1 MRGSTATQS
10 ALALVLVSGFTG
22 IGGMGGGVGEAA
34 ATPLSVS
41 APSIS
46 GTPIEGQRLKAS
58 KGAFSGEKPIAYAYG
73 WLRCDAEG
81 NNCETISPPSGAA
94 RRVVHED
101 LGHTLRV
108 TVTASDPSGR
118 ASATSDP
125 TELIAAAAPRKGKAP
140 TISGSVRDGQV
151 LTVSNGSWKGTAP
164 ESFAYQWQA
173 CPRTGAC
180 TSIPGAKAAGFRVA
194 SQQLGSRLRVIVTA
208 TNGAGSLD
216 QSSKRSAKVLPG
228 APVSTGAPSI
238 SGSLQEG
245 QALTADPGAWVGTG
259 PLAFAYQWLRCSI
272 AGGGCKEI
280 AGATEATYRPGT
292 LDLASN
298 LAVVVTASNAQGV
311 VPVTSSE
318 TQPILGI
325 LPTNSVLPNISGLL
339 QDGQPLSVVAGSWSG
354 TEPIAYSYQ
363 WQVCNA
369 LGLACENLAGA
380 TDPSLALDPS
390 EIGKTLDVLVTA
402 TNAAGATTLT
412 SSLSGLIAGILPKN
426 VTLPSVTGALKNGGL
441 LSLANGTWSGSAPIS
456 YSYQW
461 QLCVLGICTNIAK
474 ATSSTLALGVLDI
487 GNAVRVLVTAT
498 NAAGSTAATSAATG
512 LIGL

>member
-10 ALALVLVSGFTG
+10 ALALALVSGLTG
-22 IGGMGGGVGEAA
+22 IGGLGGGVGVAA
-34 ATPLSVS
+34 AAPLDIS

-58 KGAFSGEKPIAYAYG
+58 KGVFLGEKPIAYAYG
-73 WLRCDAEG
+73 WLRCDDEG
-81 NNCETISPPSGAA
+81 SNCEAISPPSGAA

-101 LGHTLRV
+101 LGRTLRV
-108 TVTASDPSGR
+108 TVTASDPSGH

-125 TELIAAAAPRKGKAP
+125 TGPVAAAALRKGKAP
-140 TISGSVRDGQV
+140 KVSGTARDGQV
-151 LTVSNGSWKGTAP
+151 LTVGNGSWKGTAP
-164 ESFAYQWQA
+164 ESFGYQWQA

-180 TSIPGAKAAGFRVA
+180 VSIPGAEAASYRVV
-194 SQQLGSRLRVIVTA
+194 SQEIGSRLRVIVTA

-228 APVSTGAPSI
+228 TPVNTAAPSI
-238 SGSLQEG
+238 SGGPQEG
-245 QALTADPGAWVGTG
+245 QTLAADPGAWVGTG

-272 AGGGCKEI
+272 VGGSCNEI
-280 AGATEATYRPGT
+280 AGATQPTYTLST

-298 LAVVVTASNAQGV
+298 LAVVVTASNAQGA
-311 VPVTSSE
+311 VPAASPE
-318 TQPILGI
+318 TQPIFGI
-325 LPTNSVLPNISGLL
+325 PPTNSVLPSISGLV
-339 QDGQPLSVVAGSWSG
+339 QDGQLLSVVAGSWSG
-354 TEPIAYSYQ
+354 TEPIGYSYQ

-369 LGLACENLAGA
+369 LGLACENLTGA

-390 EIGKTLDVLVTA
+390 EIGKTLDLLVTA
-402 TNAAGATTLT
+402 TNAAGSTTLT

-426 VTLPSVTGALKNGGL
+426 VTLPSVTGTLKNGGL
-441 LSLANGTWSGSAPIS
+441 LSLATGTWSGSAPIA

-461 QLCVLGICTNIAK
+461 QLCVLGTCTDIAK
-474 ATSSTLALGVLDI
+474 ATSSTRSLGVLDI
-487 GNAVRVLVTAT
+487 GDTVRVLVTAT
-498 NAAGSTAATSAATG
+498 NAAGATAVTSAVTG